1 MTSPIYQEA
10 ISAFT
15 LSDNNISNGNA
26 IVSTVAGGLI
36 NNSFKVC
43 LPGRNAFLLQQINQ
57 NVFKKPIEVQ
67 QNYIHIWN
75 YTQSHNTGLVLPTP
89 LFLEDGSSLFLD
101 KGNRYWRAFDFIEN
115 AQTFLIAD
123 VPAQAFTTAETFGTF
138 NAAFEAFDTQLLK
151 TVIPDFHN
159 LSFRF
164 NQFEDSLVNP
174 GAERKEKAGW
184 MIDAITER
192 SHYRDFFDTLLQ
204 SPSAF
209 LKRVMHHDA
218 KIANVLFRKE
228 TGTVICPVDFD
239 TVMPGYYFSDLGDM
253 VRSMACSHD
262 ETSCDFDDIEI
273 RGEYYEAIVSGYL
286 KVMDRHL
293 TTEELNYIHHAGIIM
308 IYMQAI
314 RFLADYLNNDS
325 YYRISYPEQNF
336 DRAKNQVI
344 LLKQLENFLVKR
356 YNYEL
361 APVLAEK

>member
-1 MTSPIYQEA
+1 MSTPIYQEA
-10 ISAFT
+10 IVAFT
-15 LSDNNISNGNA
+15 LSDKNISIGEAA
-26 IVSTVAGGLI
+26 ISSVAGGLI
-36 NNSFKVC
+36 NNSFKVS

-57 NVFKKPIEVQ
+57 NVFKQPTEVQ

-75 YTQSHNTGLVLPTP
+75 YTQTHSTGLVLPTP
-89 LFLEDGSSLFLD
+89 LFLSDGSSLYLD
-101 KGNRYWRAFDFIEN
+101 KENRYWRAFDFIEN

-123 VPAQAFTTAETFGTF
+123 VPSQAFTTAETFGTF
-138 NAAFEAFDTQLLK
+138 NAAFESFDTQLLK

-159 LSFRF
+159 LSFRYQ
-164 NQFEDSLVNP
+164 QFEDSLKNP
-174 GAERKEKAGW
+174 SAERKEKAGW
-184 MIDAITER
+184 LIEAIAKR
-192 SHYRDFFDTLLQ
+192 SHYRDFFDNLLH
-204 SPSAF
+204 SPASF

-228 TGTVICPVDFD
+228 SGTVICPVDFD

-262 ETSCDFDDIEI
+262 ETSCDFDAISI

-286 KVMDRHL
+286 KVMNQHL
-293 TTEELNYIHHAGIIM
+293 TTEELNYIHHAGILM

-336 DRAKNQVI
+336 DRAKNQVL
-344 LLKQLENFLVKR
+344 LLKQLENFLVKK
-356 YNYEL
+356 YNYPL
-361 APVLAEK
+361 TPVLAEK